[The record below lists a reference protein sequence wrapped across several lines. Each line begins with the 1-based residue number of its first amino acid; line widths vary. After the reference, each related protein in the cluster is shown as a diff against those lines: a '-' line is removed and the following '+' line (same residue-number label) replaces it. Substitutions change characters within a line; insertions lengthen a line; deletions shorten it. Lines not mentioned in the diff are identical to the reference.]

1 MDITEVILN
10 DHHEQRRMF
19 GILEEVSPDNTEAL
33 GSVWKRL
40 RILLEVHAAA
50 EEKLF
55 YPRLLK
61 LQQDRIAEESPD
73 EETEDAIHDH
83 NEIRDAIA
91 AVEDH
96 PVGSVEWLRAV
107 AEVNE
112 VNGDHMA
119 EEERQGLTDFRR
131 HVGLEERHT
140 MAVAFAAFEAE
151 HAGGIRAHDVDPQRY
166 VREQG

>member
-1 MDITEVILN
+1 MDITEVILH

-19 GILEEVSPDNTEAL
+19 GMLEEIDPAQTDAL

-40 RILLEVHAAA
+40 RILLEVHAKA
-50 EEKLF
+50 EEELF

-61 LQQDRIAEESPD
+61 LQRDLIEQESPG

-91 AVEDH
+91 GVDPH
-96 PVGSVEWLRAV
+96 PVGSLDWLRAV

-112 VNGDHMA
+112 VNSDHMA

-131 HVGLEERHT
+131 HVDREERHRI
-140 MAVAFAAFEAE
+140 AVAFAAFEAE
-151 HAGGIRAHDVDPQRY
+151 HAGGITPHDVDPEEY
-166 VREQG
+166 VEEND

>member
-1 MDITEVILN
+1 MDITEVILH

-19 GILEEVSPDNTEAL
+19 GMLEEIDPAQTDAL

-40 RILLEVHAAA
+40 RILLEVHAKA
-50 EEKLF
+50 EEELF

-61 LQQDRIAEESPD
+61 LQRDLIEQESPG

-91 AVEDH
+91 GVDPH
-96 PVGSVEWLRAV
+96 PVGSLDWLRAV

-112 VNGDHMA
+112 VNSDHMA

-131 HVGLEERHT
+131 HVDREERHRI
-140 MAVAFAAFEAE
+140 AVAFAAFEAE
-151 HAGGIRAHDVDPQRY
+151 HAGGITPRDVDPEEY
-166 VREQG
+166 VEEND

>member
-19 GILEEVSPDNTEAL
+19 GILEEVAPADTDAL

-61 LQQDRIAEESPD
+61 LHQDLIAQESPG
-73 EETEDAIHDH
+73 EETEDAVHDH

-91 AVEDH
+91 AVEAH
-96 PVGSVEWLRAV
+96 QVGTVEWLRAV
-107 AEVNE
+107 AKVNE

-131 HVGLEERHT
+131 HVDREERHT

-151 HAGGIRAHDVDPQRY
+151 HAGGISAHDVDPAEY
-166 VREQG
+166 VREHS

>member
-19 GILEEVSPDNTEAL
+19 GILEEIDPGDTAAL
-33 GSVWKRL
+33 AAVWKRL

-61 LQQDRIAEESPD
+61 LHQDLIAQESPG
-73 EETEDAIHDH
+73 EETEDAVHDH

-91 AVEDH
+91 AVAPH
-96 PVGSVEWLRAV
+96 PTGSVDWLRAV
-107 AEVNE
+107 ANVNE

-131 HVGLEERHT
+131 HVPRDERHT

-151 HAGGIRAHDVDPQRY
+151 HAGGIAAHDRDPAQY
-166 VREQG
+166 VREHD